1 MNNEEEFDFEI
12 EFLDEHI
19 NDLQEFDKF
28 LEFAYSEGYLDDLL
42 LQEGIRQVLRRTG
55 SSINR
60 VSRNFDKKIDGVA
73 DAVIDGGKK
82 YDIPTIRR
90 EILRGRKSVSQILH
104 TAIRIIGLGAICPP
118 LGFAGLITHMFRSKR
133 MRMHEKQALLEELKT
148 ELAIIDEKIRDAE
161 ADNDRKK
168 KYQYIRLR
176 RELQRGIDQI
186 RFGLR
191 ANLERNNTIRL

>member
-1 MNNEEEFDFEI
+1 MNNIEDCDFEI
-12 EFLDEHI
+12 EFFDEYS
-19 NDLQEFDKF
+19 DELKEFDEY
-28 LEFAYSEGYLDDLL
+28 LEFLYLEGYLDDLL
-42 LQEGIRQVLRRTG
+42 LQEGIRQMLRGTG
-55 SSINR
+55 SKINR
-60 VSRNFDKKIDGVA
+60 FTRKVDRKIDGVG
-73 DAVIDGGKK
+73 DAIIDGSKK

-90 EILRGRKSVSQILH
+90 EILRGRKSVSQIIH
-104 TAIRIIGLGAICPP
+104 TAIKVIALGAICPP

-133 MRMHEKQALLEELKT
+133 MKIREKRALLEELKT
-148 ELAIIDEKIRDAE
+148 ELAIVDEKIRDAE

-191 ANLERNNTIRL
+191 ANLERNSMIKL